1 VSETALVVEAREGT
15 GKGAARKLRSAGKIP
30 AVLYGRGRDSLPLA
44 LDPRA
49 LDRILR
55 SSGANTLL
63 DLTVEGHP
71 EVKDTVALVKE
82 LQRHP
87 LRGTIVHADLYAVD
101 LSRAVTV
108 DVPVHLLGKP
118 RGLDFG
124 GILEHTLREIALE
137 CLPRAI
143 PESIEVEISHL
154 EVGDVI
160 HVREL
165 VLPEGVTLITDGD
178 LGVVHVAL
186 PQAEPTPEETAAVAA
201 PVEGA
206 AAPAAAEGATPEKK
220 AE

>member
-1 VSETALVVEAREGT
+1 MSETALVVEAREAI
-15 GKGAARKLRSAGKIP
+15 GKGAARKLRAAGRIP

-44 LDPRA
+44 VDPRA

-55 SSGANTLL
+55 AGGANTLL

-101 LSRAVTV
+101 LTRTVTV
-108 DVPVHLLGKP
+108 DVPVHLVGKP

-124 GILEHTLREIALE
+124 GILEHTLREIAIE

-143 PESIEVEISHL
+143 PEAIEVEISHL

-165 VLPEGVTLITDGD
+165 TLPEGVTLVTDGD

-186 PQAEPTPEETAAVAA
+186 PQAEATPAEAAAAA
-201 PVEGA
+201 PAEGA
-206 AAPAAAEGATPEKK
+206 AAPAAAEGGEKK
-220 AE
+220 SE